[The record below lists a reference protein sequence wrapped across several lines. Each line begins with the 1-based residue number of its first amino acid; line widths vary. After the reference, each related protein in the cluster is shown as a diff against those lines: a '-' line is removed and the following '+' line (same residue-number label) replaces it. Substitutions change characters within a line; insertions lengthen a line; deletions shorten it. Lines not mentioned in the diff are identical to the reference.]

1 MLSQITPLILTY
13 NEAPNIARTMARLTW
28 AKDVVVVDSK
38 STDETIEEL
47 ARWPNVRVFTRIF
60 DTFANQLR
68 YAVSDTEIKTPWILR
83 LDADFQLTDELVKE
97 LRALHPEDD
106 TNGYSIAFDYA
117 VFSRRLRASL
127 YPRRPILLR
136 QGHFNIYDRGHKDL
150 WVVEGIV
157 KRLRGRVIHDDWK
170 CAGAWLNAQS
180 SYMSRELAEISNGG
194 GARLRDRLRLIPPL
208 MPIVIFLYCL
218 FGKGLIFDGRAGLFY
233 ALQRS
238 IAEAVLSLL
247 VLEKS
252 LRAKVNS
259 KPPGV
264 DFDH

>member
-1 MLSQITPLILTY
+1 MCLMLSQITPLILTY
-13 NEAPNIARTMARLTW
+13 NEAPNIAHTMARLTW

-38 STDETIEEL
+38 STDETLEEL

-60 DTFANQLR
+60 DTLANQWR
-68 YAVSDTEIKTPWILR
+68 YAVSDTDVKTTWILR
-83 LDADFQLTDELVKE
+83 LDADYQLTDKLIEE
-97 LRALHPEDD
+97 LRALDPEDE
-106 TNGYSIAFDYA
+106 TNGYLITFDYA
-117 VFSRRLRASL
+117 VFSRKLRASL

-136 QGHFNIYDRGHKDL
+136 LGHFNVYDRGHKDL
-150 WVVEGIV
+150 WIVDGIV
-157 KRLRGRVIHDDWK
+157 KGLRGRVIHDDWK
-170 CAGAWLNAQS
+170 CAGGWLSAQS
-180 SYMSRELAEISNGG
+180 RYMSRELAEISNGS

-208 MPIVIFLYCL
+208 MPILIFLYCL

-252 LRAKVNS
+252 LRARVDS
-259 KPPGV
+259 KLPEG
-264 DFDH
+264 

>member
-117 VFSRRLRASL
+117 VFSRRLRAS
-127 YPRRPILLR
+127 
-136 QGHFNIYDRGHKDL
+136 DRKS
-150 WVVEGIV
+150 VV
-157 KRLRGRVIHDDWK
+157 
-170 CAGAWLNAQS
+170 
-180 SYMSRELAEISNGG
+180 
-194 GARLRDRLRLIPPL
+194 
-208 MPIVIFLYCL
+208 
-218 FGKGLIFDGRAGLFY
+218 
-233 ALQRS
+233 
-238 IAEAVLSLL
+238 
-247 VLEKS
+247 
-252 LRAKVNS
+252 
-259 KPPGV
+259 
-264 DFDH
+264 